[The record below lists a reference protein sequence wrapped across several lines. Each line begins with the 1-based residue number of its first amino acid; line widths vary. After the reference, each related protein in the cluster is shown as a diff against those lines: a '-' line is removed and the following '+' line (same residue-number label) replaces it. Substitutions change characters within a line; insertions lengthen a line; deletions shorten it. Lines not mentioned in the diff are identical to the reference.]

1 MCRQRVYLMGR
12 QAIIPKHEGRAAT
25 LEYKRDV
32 ERGRER
38 ERDEERRQREID
50 REREGEKKRVSV

>member
-1 MCRQRVYLMGR
+1 MGR

-38 ERDEERRQREID
+38 ERERERQREKSTRI
-50 REREGEKKRVSV
+50 

>member
-1 MCRQRVYLMGR
+1 MGR

-38 ERDEERRQREID
+38 EREMRRG
-50 REREGEKKRVSV
+50 RERERDR